1 MSPKDQIK
9 ASAVILFAE
18 KGFFNTSA
26 AEIAQEAQVSLSTL
40 YSFFAD
46 EAEIMKDIFT
56 SEWQKRHS
64 FYVNIKNWHMDWF
77 LKINGILNFHL
88 QEMQKEPELANV
100 ILTEQINPRFRNQE
114 PIDKFPQ
121 LASIIGEILQKAI
134 EENKIRSC
142 NVEATSL
149 VIYGFIDTLIYE
161 YILTKDLK
169 KLEQTIDNFCLLL
182 KNGLEIKSVTTD

>member
-1 MSPKDQIK
+1 MSPKEQIK
-9 ASAVILFAE
+9 VSAIKLFAK

-26 AEIAQEAQVSLSTL
+26 TEIAQEAQISLGAF
-40 YSFFAD
+40 YNFFTD
-46 EAEIMKDIFT
+46 EAEVLKDIFI

-88 QEMQKEPELANV
+88 QEIQNEPELATV
-100 ILTEQINPRFRNQE
+100 ILTEQMNPRFRHQE
-114 PIDKFPQ
+114 PVDKFPQ

-142 NVEATSL
+142 NIEATSL

-161 YILTKDLK
+161 YVLTKDLK

-182 KNGLEIKSVTTD
+182 KNGLEIKPVTAD